1 MSKRKIKALID
12 SDSDDEG
19 GSGSDIDS
27 ELLALAKKKKKKG
40 SGSESS
46 GGSSPKQAAA
56 PAARTKVS
64 SDSDSETSDSDDDWD
79 APKGKKKKMGKQA
92 AKAKNKRMVARD
104 SDSEENQPARGS
116 GSEPE
121 EGEVSDSAS
130 SESEDLDEEFDDGLD
145 ENMIGDDEDRARL
158 EQMTE
163 KEREQEIYNRI
174 EKREVLRTR
183 FEIEKKLKLAKK
195 KEQRKRKEKDGDK
208 PKEKKQPVLSDR
220 QKVLE
225 ERAQGRNDKFAAL
238 KAKRENKF
246 QKAEEEKQKKEKKAE
261 EERKKKED
269 REKDRTADSD
279 SDAEDSKSKHKLKAS
294 EVFSSDD
301 SGSDS
306 EKSTKSEKSPK
317 RRSSSSSSSSSS
329 DSDSDSAR
337 SNDSYRS
344 RDEGPKFV
352 SCREDL
358 EKVRLSRHKLE
369 RFVHLPIFGKTVIG
383 CFVRVGIGVHQG
395 RSVYRVAEIIEVCE
409 TAKIY
414 QLGNTKTNKGLRLK
428 HGSQERV
435 FRLEFVSNSPFSE
448 SEYNKWV
455 EDCAAH
461 GTELTLMETV
471 EKKQKD
477 IQDLLYFQ
485 YSNED
490 VEKMV
495 EEKLR
500 FKSNPVNF
508 AVAKTLLLKEKDM
521 ASQKGD
527 DETVEKLNEKIAD
540 LDEKASSLDKRRTQ
554 TIAAISYINERNRKN
569 NVEKAEKAI
578 MAEIEAKK
586 GMKVDDPFTRRSTRP
601 TMVTKT
607 KEPEVVSSEML
618 MKLEMERKNKMEE
631 SKKKKEEE
639 VVKRKIDDEKKKE
652 DERKRVQAEDLFA
665 AHDFEVTID
674 LDVSVP
680 ASDPVGSRGS
690 LGPATNG
697 NSLNSAPRRSL
708 NLEEYKK
715 KKGLI

>member
-12 SDSDDEG
+12 TDSDDEG

-27 ELLALAKKKKKKG
+27 ELLALAKKKKKKR

-46 GGSSPKQAAA
+46 GGSSPKQAA
-56 PAARTKVS
+56 AARTKVS
-64 SDSDSETSDSDDDWD
+64 SDSDSETSDSDSDWD
-79 APKGKKKKMGKQA
+79 APKGKKKKMGKPA

-130 SESEDLDEEFDDGLD
+130 SESDDLDEEFDDGLD

-208 PKEKKQPVLSDR
+208 PKEKKQTVLSDR

-269 REKDRTADSD
+269 REKEKTADSD

-344 RDEGPKFV
+344 RDEGPKYV
-352 SCREDL
+352 SCLEDL

-369 RFVHLPIFGKTVIG
+369 RFVHLPIFGKTVLG

-395 RSVYRVAEIIEVCE
+395 RSVYRVAEIAEVCE

-435 FRLEFVSNSPFSE
+435 FRLEFVSNKPFSE

-461 GTELTLMETV
+461 GTELPLMESID
-471 EKKQKD
+471 KKQKD
-477 IQDLLYFQ
+477 IQDLLYYQF
-485 YSNED
+485 SND
-490 VEKMV
+490 DIEKMV

-540 LDEKASSLDKRRTQ
+540 LDEKANSLDKRRTQ

-586 GMKVDDPFTRRSTRP
+586 GMKIDDPFTRRSTRP
-601 TMVTKT
+601 TMVTKS
-607 KEPEVVSSEML
+607 KEPEIVSSEML
-618 MKLEMERKNKMEE
+618 LKLEAERKNKMEE

-639 VVKRKIDDEKKKE
+639 MAKRKMEDESRKE
-652 DERKRVQAEDLFA
+652 EERKRVQAEDLFA
-665 AHDFEVTID
+665 AHDFDVKID

-680 ASDPVGSRGS
+680 ASEPVSSRGS

-697 NSLNSAPRRSL
+697 NSINSAPRRSL

>member
-1 MSKRKIKALID
+1 MKALID

-27 ELLALAKKKKKKG
+27 ELLALAKKKKKKR

-46 GGSSPKQAAA
+46 AGSSPKQTAVSRA
-56 PAARTKVS
+56 KVS
-64 SDSDSETSDSDDDWD
+64 SDSDSETSDSDSDWD
-79 APKGKKKKMGKQA
+79 APKGKKKKMGKPA
-92 AKAKNKRMVARD
+92 AKAKNKRVVSHD
-104 SDSEENQPARGS
+104 SDSDESRPDRES

-121 EGEVSDSAS
+121 EGEISDSGS
-130 SESEDLDEEFDDGLD
+130 SDSDDLDEEFDDGLD
-145 ENMIGDDEDRARL
+145 ENMIGDEEDRARL

-195 KEQRKRKEKDGDK
+195 TEQKKRKEKEGGDK
-208 PKEKKQPVLSDR
+208 QPKEKKQPVLSDR

-246 QKAEEEKQKKEKKAE
+246 QKEEEKQKKERKAE
-261 EERKKKED
+261 EERKKKE
-269 REKDRTADSD
+269 EKDRTADSD
-279 SDAEDSKSKHKLKAS
+279 SDPDDGKSKHKLKAS

-306 EKSTKSEKSPK
+306 EKSTKSDKSPK
-317 RRSSSSSSSSSS
+317 RRSSSSSSSNSSSSS
-329 DSDSDSAR
+329 DSESGR
-337 SNDSYRS
+337 SNDTYRS
-344 RDEGPKFV
+344 RDEGPKSV
-352 SCREDL
+352 TSKEDL
-358 EKVRLSRHKLE
+358 EKIRLSRHKME
-369 RFVHLPIFGKTVIG
+369 RFVHLPIFGKAVIG
-383 CFVRVGIGVHQG
+383 CFVRVGIGSNQG
-395 RSVYRVAEIIEVCE
+395 RSVYRVAEIMEVCE
-409 TAKIY
+409 TAKTY
-414 QLGNTKTNKGLRLK
+414 QLGSTKTNKGLRLK

-435 FRLEFVSNSPFSE
+435 FRLEFVSNSPFSD

-461 GTELTLMETV
+461 GTELPLMENI
-471 EKKQKD
+471 EQKQKD
-477 IQDLLYFQ
+477 IQDLIYFKF
-485 YSNED
+485 SNED

-500 FKSNPVNF
+500 FKTNPVNF

-527 DETVEKLNEKIAD
+527 DETVGKINEKIAD
-540 LDEKASSLDKRRTQ
+540 LDEKASCLHKRRTQ
-554 TIAAISYINERNRKN
+554 TIASISYINERNRKN

-586 GMKVDDPFTRRSTRP
+586 GLKVSDPFTRRSTRP
-601 TMVTKT
+601 TMVTKS
-607 KEPEVVSSEML
+607 KEPEIFSSEML
-618 MKLEMERKNKMEE
+618 MKVEMERKLKIEE
-631 SKKKKEEE
+631 SKKKKE
-639 VVKRKIDDEKKKE
+639 DEMTKKKTE
-652 DERKRVQAEDLFA
+652 DERKKDDERKRVQAEDLFA
-665 AHDFEVTID
+665 AHDFDVKID
-674 LDVSVP
+674 LDVTMP
-680 ASDPVGSRGS
+680 ASAPLTPRGGVGG
-690 LGPATNG
+690 ATNG
-697 NSLNSAPRRSL
+697 NNINSAPRRSL